1 MQIPPQHLR
10 ALPTNATGQLHVLL
24 INGNALGMDGTEI
37 GVLEVLDK
45 MRFCGLL
52 ESKHGALAKTE
63 SVSLFPEV
71 LGDLTD
77 KASERLSAKE

>member
-1 MQIPPQHLR
+1 MQMPPQHLR
-10 ALPTNATGQLHVLL
+10 AFPTNATGQLHVLL

-37 GVLEVLDK
+37 GVLEDLDK

-63 SVSLFPEV
+63 SVFREV